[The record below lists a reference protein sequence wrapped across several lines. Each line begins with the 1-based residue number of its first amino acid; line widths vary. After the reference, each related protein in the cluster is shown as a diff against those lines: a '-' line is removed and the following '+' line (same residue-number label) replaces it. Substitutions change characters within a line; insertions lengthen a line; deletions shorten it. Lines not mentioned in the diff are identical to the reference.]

1 MLRKQL
7 EVAQAVANASD
18 EVAAEARQVVHP
30 SLQIVVIR
38 LLFCLL
44 GFLLLTFLSY
54 IFVWFMFKTDVN
66 KSIGMTKSW
75 SSQECVMAV
84 GEYVRSSLNWARMQC
99 VHRTPCWIY
108 FLRIV
113 RDHIYPLNCSTEL
126 LSICYLW
133 WMEFAVIHIV
143 QMWFSSFR
151 CFWWVW
157 KQVV

>member
-54 IFVWFMFKTDVN
+54 IFV
-66 KSIGMTKSW
+66 
-75 SSQECVMAV
+75 
-84 GEYVRSSLNWARMQC
+84 
-99 VHRTPCWIY
+99 
-108 FLRIV
+108 
-113 RDHIYPLNCSTEL
+113 
-126 LSICYLW
+126 
-133 WMEFAVIHIV
+133 
-143 QMWFSSFR
+143 
-151 CFWWVW
+151 
-157 KQVV
+157 